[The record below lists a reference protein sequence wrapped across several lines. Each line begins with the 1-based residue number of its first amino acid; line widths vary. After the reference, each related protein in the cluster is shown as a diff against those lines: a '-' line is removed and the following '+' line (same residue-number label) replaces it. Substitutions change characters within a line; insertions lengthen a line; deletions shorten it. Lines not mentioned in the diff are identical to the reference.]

1 MHRKLIFLFCF
12 LMLISEVSFAD
23 CLPDVLSVCKI
34 ELRDG
39 KTIEGII
46 IVGQGGY
53 NRYYDTNGFYLM
65 LNQKIEKVLLFN
77 PDFYAI
83 QPYKGIVEL
92 SPTEKSGWGPAAK
105 KKGWFEN
112 PKIYYL
118 HDITSEKLQGLDFTE
133 VKVTADTL
141 GSSIVLKRDIVHH
154 IYYELLDYIPVF
166 EEVPRD
172 LYLGQD
178 ISIQP
183 LKVST
188 RDVERFELVLEPSQ
202 KWLDQITSAL
212 GEWTKKRQQEENFE
226 VPSPDWFHQIR
237 REKEKYKDFFKPW
250 NF

>member
-1 MHRKLIFLFCF
+1 MIVP
-12 LMLISEVSFAD
+12 EVSFAD

-39 KTIEGII
+39 KTIEGVI
-46 IVGQGGY
+46 IVAQGGY
-53 NRYYDTNGFYLM
+53 NRYYDTNGFYLV

-92 SPTEKSGWGPAAK
+92 SPTSKTGWGLAAK

-118 HDITSEKLQGLDFTE
+118 HDITLEKYQGLNETE
-133 VKVTADTL
+133 VKVIADTL
-141 GSSIVLKRDIVHH
+141 DSSIVLKRDIVHH
-154 IYYELLDYIPVF
+154 IAYELLDYIPVF
-166 EEVPRD
+166 TEVPRD

-183 LKVST
+183 LRVYTK
-188 RDVERFELVLEPSQ
+188 DVERFELVLEPSQ
-202 KWLDQITSAL
+202 KWIDQITSAAS
-212 GEWTKKRQQEENFE
+212 EWTKKHQLEENFE
-226 VPSPDWFHQIR
+226 VPPPDWFHQIR
-237 REKEKYKDFFKPW
+237 QEKEKYENYFKPW
-250 NF
+250 DF